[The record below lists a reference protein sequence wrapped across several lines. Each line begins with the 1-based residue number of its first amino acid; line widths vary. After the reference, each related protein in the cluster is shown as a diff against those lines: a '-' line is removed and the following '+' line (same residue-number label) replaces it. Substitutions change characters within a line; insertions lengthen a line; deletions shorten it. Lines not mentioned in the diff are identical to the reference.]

1 MTTTK
6 RLGPTVEREPAP
18 AGHRRRRRTRLP
30 GPRGLRPGPGEPVRN
45 VSVTATCGACGGPV
59 PAGRAR
65 RWCSDACRQAA
76 FRVRRA
82 APRPAQPAKADTV
95 YECPECEARSI
106 GSQRCEVCNR
116 WCRRL
121 GPGGPCPHC
130 DEVVVLGDFL
140 SPGQLSP
147 PPPRRSAKQPRTKER
162 P

>member
-1 MTTTK
+1 M
-6 RLGPTVEREPAP
+6 
-18 AGHRRRRRTRLP
+18 
-30 GPRGLRPGPGEPVRN
+30 RN

-59 PAGRAR
+59 PAGREGVGAR
-65 RWCSDACRQAA
+65 MRADKPRSGSGA
-76 FRVRRA
+76 A

-147 PPPRRSAKQPRTKER
+147 PPPRSSAKQPRTKER